1 MRCWYRERADEK
13 PWVKGDLVSSGSF
26 VSIMP
31 EAGEAKDGIEISRHT
46 IEFHSSSVII
56 WGMVHLREY
65 RRVPDEMIYRSVSY
79 EVRFTK
85 PKDKR

>member
-56 WGMVHLREY
+56 W
-65 RRVPDEMIYRSVSY
+65 IYRSVSY